1 MEWGF
6 RYKKSP
12 SGVSDNK
19 VEKNFWSH
27 VGDSG
32 QYLSLHYNAQILG
45 LGPQKSAKREVVSSG
60 YVYV

>member
-1 MEWGF
+1 MYDLTVANAHTFYANGIL
-6 RYKKSP
+6 
-12 SGVSDNK
+12 VHNC
-19 VEKNFWSH
+19 
-27 VGDSG
+27 GDAG